1 MAAGV
6 RSEGL
11 DNKDVGSGNT
21 AGRANEGR
29 HLPELSPAV
38 NG

>member
-6 RSEGL
+6 RSDGL
-11 DNKDVGSGNT
+11 DNKDLGGGNT

-29 HLPELSPAV
+29 HLPELSPPV

>member
-6 RSEGL
+6 RNEGL
-11 DNKDVGSGNT
+11 DNKDIGGGNT

-29 HLPELSPAV
+29 HLPELSPLV